1 MKTSKIIFTLAIM
14 FFLFTASLIKPLYS
28 YAHCDTLDG
37 PVVAEA
43 RQALTKGDIT
53 HLLKWISA
61 DDEKMIRTAFQKTLE
76 VRKLS
81 DQSRELG
88 GICTFLKH

>member
-1 MKTSKIIFTLAIM
+1 MKPSKIISTLAIM

-43 RQALTKGDIT
+43 RQNL
-53 HLLKWISA
+53 WV
-61 DDEKMIRTAFQKTLE
+61 EIRQPGTCAVF
-76 VRKLS
+76 
-81 DQSRELG
+81 ELAEEP
-88 GICTFLKH
+88 